1 VTDYTLAHLA
11 ICDLEDIEA
20 YVASDNPAAAERV
33 IDAVEAACQL
43 IADYP
48 GVGRPR
54 EDIERGVMSFP
65 VGAYLIF

>member
-1 VTDYTLAHLA
+1 VTSK
-11 ICDLEDIEA
+11 IIEA
-20 YVASDNPAAAERV
+20 YIASDNPAAADRV
-33 IDAVEAACQL
+33 IDAIEAACQL

-65 VGAYLIF
+65 VADPKSHAKFR